1 MDFDRI
7 FWEYFCNFWEK
18 KLSSVSSC
26 SLLWAPDPC
35 LRTLVSVAME
45 MYSSQTATGGPLVS
59 PQEHIVSF
67 CLVLFGLSIHRNPH
81 FLDNPFYMARH
92 WWMDGQRE
100 QIILNPLRC
109 PSQKGH
115 VEFWWVNSNEN
126 LSLCFAQVLLRTGQS
141 FPQMGLS
148 LSWLLSNKIVSCWML
163 LYLASYWS
171 QNLSWYD
178 QSLPQICVGLSYN
191 TCKLQNVFYIS
202 CLFLTHVLVL
212 QLMLR

>member
-1 MDFDRI
+1 ME
-7 FWEYFCNFWEK
+7 FWSNFLEYFCNFWEK

-35 LRTLVSVAME
+35 LRTLESVAME
-45 MYSSQTATGGPLVS
+45 TYSSQTATGGPLVS

-67 CLVLFGLSIHRNPH
+67 CLVLFSLSIHRNPH
-81 FLDNPFYMARH
+81 FLDNLFYMARH

-148 LSWLLSNKIVSCWML
+148 LS
-163 LYLASYWS
+163 
-171 QNLSWYD
+171 
-178 QSLPQICVGLSYN
+178 
-191 TCKLQNVFYIS
+191 
-202 CLFLTHVLVL
+202 
-212 QLMLR
+212 